1 MRNEEAVESFRQ
13 AYEGDFPYA
22 SWVSL
27 LSMLKANYLFMT
39 GLPKEVA
46 AKQAQDMAKNIMT
59 MAINCYLVDW
69 KEKHP
74 DATSDESMAAGKKLV
89 MDSNALYEMGIAVV
103 QGPDGHMFKGGVE

>member
-13 AYEGDFPYA
+13 AYEGDMPYA

-39 GLPKEVA
+39 GLPEEV
-46 AKQAQDMAKNIMT
+46 QAGRAQEMAKGIMT
-59 MAINCYLVDW
+59 MAISCYLVGW
-69 KEKHP
+69 KEKNP
-74 DATSDESMAAGKKLV
+74 DATPEESMEAGKKLV

-103 QGPDGHMFKGGVE
+103 EGPDGHMFKGGVE